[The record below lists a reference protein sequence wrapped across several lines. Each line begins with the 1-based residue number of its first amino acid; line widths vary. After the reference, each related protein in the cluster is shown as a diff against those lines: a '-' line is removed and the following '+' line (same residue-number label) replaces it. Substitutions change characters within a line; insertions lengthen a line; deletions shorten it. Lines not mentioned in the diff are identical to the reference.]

1 MLKIKRGS
9 LVCMGR
15 RSIKGQGLVLDR
27 IQDINEYADFD
38 LSEAFYKL
46 YDMNHPEY
54 FWKSDRSR
62 APILYGERIDL
73 KSGISDTILSKNPDI
88 DRALLDEF
96 WSYNR
101 AYSCL
106 KGGSKVL
113 KPKTDFCLVWWTK
126 APSEYTPMAV
136 SGFKGKSLYHH
147 TKMLKSL

>member
-1 MLKIKRGS
+1 MPRIKAGS

-15 RSIKGQGLVLDR
+15 RHIKGQGVVLDR
-27 IQDINEYADFD
+27 VTNINNYADFD

-46 YDMNHPEY
+46 YDMSHPEY
-54 FWKSDRSR
+54 FWKRDRN
-62 APILYGERIDL
+62 AYHHYGEIHDL
-73 KSGISDTILSKNPDI
+73 KTAISDTILSKNPDI

-96 WSYNR
+96 WNYNR

-113 KPKTDFCLVWWTK
+113 KPKIDFCLVWWTK

-147 TKMLKSL
+147 TKMLKNL

>member
-27 IQDINEYADFD
+27 VQDINEYADFD

-46 YDMNHPEY
+46 YDMSHPEY
-54 FWKSDRSR
+54 FWERDRNTYHH
-62 APILYGERIDL
+62 YGEIHDL
-73 KSGISDTILSKNPDI
+73 KTAISDTILSKNPDI

-96 WSYNR
+96 WNYNR

-113 KPKTDFCLVWWTK
+113 KPKTDFCLVWWAK
-126 APSEYTPMAV
+126 APSEYTPR
-136 SGFKGKSLYHH
+136 S
-147 TKMLKSL
+147 